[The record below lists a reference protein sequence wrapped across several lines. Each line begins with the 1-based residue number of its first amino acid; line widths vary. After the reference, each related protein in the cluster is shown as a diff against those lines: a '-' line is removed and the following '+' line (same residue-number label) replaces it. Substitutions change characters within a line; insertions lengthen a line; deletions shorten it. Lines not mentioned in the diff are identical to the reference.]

1 MGEAMNWPETLPHRV
16 SISRKDSLSW
26 EAWTLH
32 AVTDSGLVLGDTVAV
47 RLRTFLPWDS
57 VHLMTWEVES

>member
-1 MGEAMNWPETLPHRV
+1 MNWPETLPHRV

-26 EAWTLH
+26 EPWTLH

-57 VHLMTWEVES
+57 VHLMTWEVSS